1 MLREAA
7 VKKISIFICLV
18 LLFSFCQA
26 GLIMLKSGDVYDAEY
41 VDPNY
46 SDTHMA
52 AFDGKDVILIEKKNI
67 KSFFDMKPLPE
78 GGIKGVPKPP
88 VKGETIPVPVQ
99 KAKVNKEI
107 ELKKTDA
114 DNKDSKKGFEM
125 QKTEKRPPDDQIGL
139 SFAINPFAEEI
150 SGRYRFT
157 DDFSLDFM
165 IGADILPDNIE
176 IYSENA
182 AEAPREGQYFKTALS
197 AVFALIQND
206 DTRANLLTGFG
217 GSYHRIH
224 DKDMDYNSF
233 SIDIRVT
240 VAAFLGIELEWIPS
254 RLGKNLAICSAA
266 GIGVQYVGESHY
278 FDGEHIKPTVSS
290 MVVNVSSDFTFKP
303 LYLRYYF

>member
-1 MLREAA
+1 M
-7 VKKISIFICLV
+7 KKILFFLCCV
-18 LLFSFCQA
+18 LLVSFCHA
-26 GLIMLKSGDVYDAEY
+26 GLIIMKSGEVHEAEY

-46 SDTHMA
+46 SDTHLA
-52 AFDGKDVILIEKKNI
+52 GFDGKDVILLEKKEI

-78 GGIKGVPKPP
+78 GGIKGLSKPR
-88 VKGETIPVPVQ
+88 VEEETIMAPVQ
-99 KAKVNKEI
+99 KAK
-107 ELKKTDA
+107 
-114 DNKDSKKGFEM
+114 DNKRTEQKKPDTDIKNIKQVFEV
-125 QKTEKRPPDDQIGL
+125 QKTEKRPSGEETGL

-150 SGRYRFT
+150 SCRYRFT

-165 IGADILPDNIE
+165 IGADILPDNIS

-182 AEAPREGQYFKTALS
+182 VEAPREGQYFKTALS

-206 DTRANLLTGFG
+206 DTRANLFTGFG

-224 DKDMDYNSF
+224 DKDFPYNSF
-233 SIDIRVT
+233 SIDVRVT

-266 GIGVQYVGESHY
+266 GIGMQYVGESHY

-290 MVVNVSSDFTFKP
+290 LVVTVSSDFTFKP
-303 LYLRYYF
+303 LFLRYYF